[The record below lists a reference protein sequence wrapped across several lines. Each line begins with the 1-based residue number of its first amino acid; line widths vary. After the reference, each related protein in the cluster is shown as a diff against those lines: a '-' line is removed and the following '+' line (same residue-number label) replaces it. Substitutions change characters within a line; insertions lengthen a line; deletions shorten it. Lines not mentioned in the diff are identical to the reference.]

1 MSRRSLSMNYLEP
14 GQKPTAFISSEK
26 SHSQEL
32 VKVKYT
38 RVEAESPEFATIYES
53 VNQSVDVEFS
63 TIVLCAQ
70 PEPVVAM
77 YDFMMSTFVNN
88 NKKPAPV
95 PASAAIPAGGHAAI
109 ALPAEPTPSPS
120 QSSVE
125 QIRVNVKLQ
134 GVEGKSLVFPFADRR
149 CSHSD
154 THEPR
159 IQHRKLGFIE
169 GRCVS
174 SPSRQHPQD
183 CRSFRRHF
191 HH

>member
-1 MSRRSLSMNYLEP
+1 MNYLEP

-77 YDFMMSTFVNN
+77 YDFMMSTFVNKSN
-88 NKKPAPV
+88 KPAPV
-95 PASAAIPAGGHAAI
+95 PASTPIPAGEHAAV
-109 ALPAEPTPSPS
+109 APSAEPSPSPS

-134 GVEGKSLVFPFADRR
+134 GVEGKGLAFTLADHR

-159 IQHRKLGFIE
+159 IQHRKVRFIE
-169 GRCVS
+169 SRCVS
-174 SPSRQHPQD
+174 PHSR
-183 CRSFRRHF
+183 
-191 HH
+191 

>member
-1 MSRRSLSMNYLEP
+1 MNYLEP
-14 GQKPTAFISSEK
+14 AQKPTAFISSEQ

-38 RVEAESPEFATIYES
+38 RVQAESPEFATIYES

-88 NKKPAPV
+88 SNKPGPA
-95 PASAAIPAGGHAAI
+95 PASAPIPSGEHSAVV
-109 ALPAEPTPSPS
+109 LPAEPTPSPS
-120 QSSVE
+120 QSSIE

-134 GVEGKSLVFPFADRR
+134 GVEGKSFVLPVVPDHR
-149 CSHSD
+149 CSHSG

-159 IQHRKLGFIE
+159 IQHRKVGFIK
-169 GRCVS
+169 GCSIS
-174 SPSRQHPQD
+174 SPSRQHPQYR
-183 CRSFRRHF
+183 RSFRRYF